1 MLVFWTPSVAPQWH
15 LIELKENTIQYKFWS
30 FHHQNTGSLCYYYE
44 KEFNYFLFGKYHLQ
58 GNNKVVAVW
67 GDKRVACNSFVW
79 SLLLLEALFHL
90 KTVFQITVSE
100 TRLVSSKG
108 NSKRQLRKEW
118 GISTSSGG
126 YPEAVSWHETIGIW
140 REQNCLLISKPNF
153 STWNVCKGEICLFR
167 FLGYF
172 MPCPCI
178 CESHGAKKT
187 FDCNKLERLKS

>member
-1 MLVFWTPSVAPQWH
+1 MVLAVT
-15 LIELKENTIQYKFWS
+15 WS
-30 FHHQNTGSLCYYYE
+30 
-44 KEFNYFLFGKYHLQ
+44 
-58 GNNKVVAVW
+58 
-67 GDKRVACNSFVW
+67 
-79 SLLLLEALFHL
+79 
-90 KTVFQITVSE
+90 TVSLE
-100 TRLVSSKG
+100 DCFPDHSIWNQTGFFQRKLQKAVEEGVS
-108 NSKRQLRKEW
+108 
-118 GISTSSGG
+118 ISTSSGG

-187 FDCNKLERLKS
+187 FDCNKLEGSSPNKISKQRILDMNKIEQIISCLSLLILLSTFAFRLHCKVFKQFLSNLCSCLRDLYVTVVSL